1 MRLALELAQEAYDI
15 GEVPVGALVVSAQ
28 GDILGRGYNRTIID
42 HDPTAHAEI
51 VALRAAARLENYR
64 LPGISVYVTLEP
76 CVMCIGAMLHARLA
90 RVVFGAHDPKT
101 GACGACWMSAPSQTQ
116 SPHLGHR
123 RRAGGNLRR
132 PAAPVLPRAPQQG
145 IQSMS
150 SKSKSGKSKAA
161 HDHDAHHEHAHD
173 HDGHV
178 CDDDCGHDHD
188 HPHALPD
195 ARGIYLI
202 SPSSAVRDP
211 DTVALARQR
220 LEAQGFKTALDRTAL
235 AVHQRF
241 AGTDAQRLASLTRA
255 IKQKLP
261 IVMATRGGYGLG
273 RLLHLIDWKA
283 IADSGKRFVGLSDFT
298 AFNLALLA
306 KTGAVSYTGATAVAD
321 FGGKKVDDLT
331 EALFGEIMRGELE
344 ILSFETQDADP
355 VDCRGILWG
364 GNLAMVASLLGTP
377 YMPKVRGG
385 ILFLEDV
392 AEHPYRVERML
403 IQLWQAG
410 ILDKQ
415 KAIVLGRFSDYKLA
429 PHDNG
434 YDLHEVVAWLRKT
447 VKVPVV
453 TGLPYGHVATK
464 ATLPIG
470 QKVGL
475 ATEPGMAHLVIDEHM
490 G

>member
-1 MRLALELAQEAYDI
+1 MTTTAM
-15 GEVPVGALVVSAQ
+15 SA
-28 GDILGRGYNRTIID
+28 TM
-42 HDPTAHAEI
+42 TARP
-51 VALRAAARLENYR
+51 RAA
-64 LPGISVYVTLEP
+64 G
-76 CVMCIGAMLHARLA
+76 
-90 RVVFGAHDPKT
+90 
-101 GACGACWMSAPSQTQ
+101 
-116 SPHLGHR
+116 
-123 RRAGGNLRR
+123 RA
-132 PAAPVLPRAPQQG
+132 
-145 IQSMS
+145 
-150 SKSKSGKSKAA
+150 
-161 HDHDAHHEHAHD
+161 
-173 HDGHV
+173 
-178 CDDDCGHDHD
+178 
-188 HPHALPD
+188 
-195 ARGIYLI
+195 IYP
-202 SPSSAVRDP
+202 PSSA
-211 DTVALARQR
+211 VALARQR

-355 VDCRGILWG
+355 VDCRGILW
-364 GNLAMVASLLGTP
+364 AATWRWWRRCWARRTCP
-377 YMPKVRGG
+377 VRGG